1 MNGVLFA
8 ERAIFAD
15 FDPVGIVFLILV
27 IVVISLF
34 TFGARQSNSCSVT
47 FCHIFRLPKKLTP
60 RIWSANSFYYIFL
73 RLSSFFCDI
82 FKISPFFTEKAVK
95 KHPFARISS
104 SKTGKG

>member
-34 TFGARQSNSCSVT
+34 TFGARQSNS
-47 FCHIFRLPKKLTP
+47 
-60 RIWSANSFYYIFL
+60 
-73 RLSSFFCDI
+73 
-82 FKISPFFTEKAVK
+82 
-95 KHPFARISS
+95 
-104 SKTGKG
+104 